1 MSNVSLT
8 EASRALSQASEVMSG
23 LVERFGPPRLGPKPT
38 VGERFEVLSREIAY
52 QQLAGKAA
60 SAIWGRVRDQTPV
73 WAPEA
78 VLALGE
84 APLRGAGLSG
94 AKTRAML
101 DLAAHCEQGSL
112 DLASLGRLSDQEV
125 VDRLSQVWG
134 IGTWTAHMFLI
145 FSLRRLDVWPVGDF
159 GVRKGY
165 GVAHGWAEPPTA
177 EELVP
182 LGDQFRPYRS
192 IAAWYCW
199 QATEG

>member
-1 MSNVSLT
+1 MGKVSLT
-8 EASRALSQASEVMSG
+8 EASLALGETSEVMAG
-23 LVERFGPPRLGPKPT
+23 LLERFGPARFGPKPT

-60 SAIWGRVRDQTPV
+60 GAIWGRVREQTLV
-73 WAPEA
+73 WAPGA

-84 APLRGAGLSG
+84 EPLRGAGLSG

-112 DLASLGRLSDQEV
+112 DLARLGRLSDQEV
-125 VDRLSQVWG
+125 IVQLSQVWG
-134 IGTWTAHMFLI
+134 VGTWTAQMFLI

-165 GVAHGWAEPPTA
+165 GLAHGWTKPPTP
-177 EELVP
+177 EELEP
-182 LGDQFRPYRS
+182 LGDRFRPYRS
-192 IAAWYCW
+192 VAAWYCW
-199 QATEG
+199 RATEV

>member
-1 MSNVSLT
+1 MGKVSLT
-8 EASRALSQASEVMSG
+8 EASRVLSDSSEVMAG
-23 LVERFGPPRLGPKPT
+23 LVSRFGPPRLGPKPA

-60 SAIWGRVRDQTPV
+60 GAIWGRVRGQVPE
-73 WAPEA
+73 WAPGE
-78 VLALGE
+78 VLALGKE
-84 APLRGAGLSG
+84 PLRAAGLSG

-112 DLASLGRLSDQEV
+112 DLAKLGRLSDQEV
-125 VDRLSQVWG
+125 IDQLSQVWG

-165 GVAHGWAEPPTA
+165 GLAHNWTQPPTA
-177 EELVP
+177 GELEP

-192 IAAWYCW
+192 VAAWYCW
-199 QATEG
+199 RATEI